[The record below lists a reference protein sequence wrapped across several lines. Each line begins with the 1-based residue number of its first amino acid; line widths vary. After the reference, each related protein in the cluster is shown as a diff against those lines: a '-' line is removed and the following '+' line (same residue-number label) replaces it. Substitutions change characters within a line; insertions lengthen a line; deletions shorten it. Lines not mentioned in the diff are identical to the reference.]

1 MNTVIRSPNWIGD
14 GIMSLPA
21 IRAYKKY
28 FPHDRLAVAAK
39 RYLADIFLNIPGI
52 DEIVPIPDCWTASAY
67 ASALR
72 RMRARHFQ
80 RGVLFTNSFASA
92 LFFRL
97 AGIRD
102 CSGYDRDGRGWLLRD
117 RVPFCRNDEHH
128 QFYYLNLVEH
138 LAGEKAGSAFPA
150 DLVVSSAESAW
161 AANLLAEQGLAGGQP
176 LLAVAPAA
184 AYGSAK
190 AWLPERFRQVVASWQ
205 ESRPGCAVLLLGGPA
220 EGDAIAAM
228 AAGLPGPILNL
239 AGRLSLRQTIVILA
253 RCRLFIGNDSGL
265 MHIAAA
271 LAVPLVAVFGPTEP
285 GKTAPLGRAYRLLYR
300 GADCA
305 PCRRRECP
313 TDHRCMG
320 AITVDQVLAAAA
332 ELWPQDLPGPE
343 LSGRF
348 SWTATARSSR
358 TAAISAIFRKS
369 ASSPQPLPRCA
380 S

>member
-21 IRAYKKY
+21 IRAYKKF
-28 FPHDRLAVAAK
+28 FPQNRLAVAAR
-39 RYLADIFLNIPGI
+39 RYLADIFLNIPEI
-52 DEIVPIPDCWTASAY
+52 DEVVSIPDRLTVATY

-72 RMRARHFQ
+72 QLRERRFQ

-117 RVPFCRNDEHH
+117 RVPFRGNGEHH

-138 LAGEKAGSAFPA
+138 LAGEKTDCAFPA

-161 AANLLAEQGLAGGQP
+161 AAEWLAGQGVAAGQP

-190 AWLPERFRQVVASWQ
+190 AWLPARFRQVIAAWH
-205 ESRPGCAVLLLGGPA
+205 EAHPGCAVLLLGGPA
-220 EGDAIAAM
+220 EKDGIAAM
-228 AAGLPGPILNL
+228 AAGLPAPVLDL
-239 AGRLSLRQTIVILA
+239 AGRLTLRQTIAVLA

-271 LAVPLVAVFGPTEP
+271 LAVPLVALFGPTEP
-285 GKTAPLGRAYRLLYR
+285 GKTAPLGRDYRLLYR

-313 TDHRCMG
+313 TDHRCMS
-320 AITVDQVLAAAA
+320 AITVGQVLAAAA
-332 ELWPQDLPGPE
+332 ELWRRDPPGP
-343 LSGRF
+343 
-348 SWTATARSSR
+348 A
-358 TAAISAIFRKS
+358 
-369 ASSPQPLPRCA
+369 
-380 S
+380 

>member
-28 FPHDRLAVAAK
+28 FPHDRLAVAAR
-39 RYLADIFLNIPGI
+39 RYLADIFLNIPQI
-52 DEIVPIPDCWTASAY
+52 DEIVPIPDRWTASTY

-72 RMRARHFQ
+72 QMRGRRFQ

-102 CSGYDRDGRGWLLRD
+102 CRGYDRDGRGWLLRD
-117 RVPFCRNDEHH
+117 RIPFIPSAEHH

-138 LAGEKAGSAFPA
+138 LAGEKIDSAFPA

-161 AANLLAEQGLAGGQP
+161 AANWLVERGLVEGQP
-176 LLAVAPAA
+176 LLAVAAAA

-190 AWLPERFRQVVASWQ
+190 AWLPERFRQVIAAWH
-205 ESRPGCAVLLLGGPA
+205 ETHPDCAVLLLGGPA
-220 EGDAIAAM
+220 EKDGIAAM
-228 AAGLPGPILNL
+228 AAGLPGPILDL
-239 AGRLSLRQTIVILA
+239 AGRLTLRQTIAILA

-285 GKTAPLGRAYRLLYR
+285 GKTAPLGRDYRLLHR

-313 TDHRCMG
+313 TDHRCMSAIG
-320 AITVDQVLAAAA
+320 ADQVLAAAG
-332 ELWPQDLPGPE
+332 ELWRQD
-343 LSGRF
+343 
-348 SWTATARSSR
+348 TAGA
-358 TAAISAIFRKS
+358 K
-369 ASSPQPLPRCA
+369 
-380 S
+380 